1 MAVSVDSGKTHAP
14 ERHTPRTRRNN
25 VTAER
30 AAAHK
35 EKAVLLTGLLSEE
48 MQLSDEIQQDITQNK

>member
-1 MAVSVDSGKTHAP
+1 MSEGSIRKDTL
-14 ERHTPRTRRNN
+14 RTRRNN

-48 MQLSDEIQQDITQNK
+48 MQLCDEIQQDITQNK